1 MYWCQCR
8 VGYIDMIEPLMCSR
22 ETKQI
27 PVNQGVRRKTGW
39 SFLWNAQ
46 GNRNRGPENMEK
58 REIIL
63 GWGFVLHLG
72 IEGRR
77 GSRALSV
84 VHSCV
89 LPIVTPFS
97 PSNHLSGTLPDE
109 SQPSCNVF
117 SSIWHLV
124 RAYQTSGQIT
134 GFLHRVVTFGSHA
147 CLVISPS
154 GCLLQKPPGAERVK
168 LAHDWWSLEFKKNKP
183 CWT

>member
-27 PVNQGVRRKTGW
+27 PVNQEE
-39 SFLWNAQ
+39 
-46 GNRNRGPENMEK
+46 ENWMVVSLECTRQQKQRAWKHMEK

-89 LPIVTPFS
+89 LPIVTLFS

-147 CLVISPS
+147 CLVISLS

-168 LAHDWWSLEFKKNKP
+168 LAHDWWPLEFKKNKP

>member
-1 MYWCQCR
+1 MPVQ
-8 VGYIDMIEPLMCSR
+8 SR
-22 ETKQI
+22 IHWYDRTTNVQQRNQANSCESRCEEENWMVVSLECTRQQKQ
-27 PVNQGVRRKTGW
+27 RAWKH
-39 SFLWNAQ
+39 
-46 GNRNRGPENMEK
+46 MEK

-147 CLVISPS
+147 CLVISLS

-168 LAHDWWSLEFKKNKP
+168 LAHDWWSLELKKNKP